1 MVKVRFAP
9 SPTGYLHIGGA
20 RTALFNYLFAK
31 KNNGKF
37 VLRIEDTDRE
47 RSTIESEK
55 EILASLKWL
64 GLDWDEGPE
73 KSPDDSL
80 YYQSKRIDI
89 YKAHCDRLVEEGK
102 AYRCFCTKEELAEA
116 RSKAEAAKTAFKY
129 DGRCESI
136 TRADSDKMAA
146 ANRQFTVRI
155 KVPRE
160 GETVVRDII
169 RGDVVT
175 KNSVLDDMIIMRA
188 DGMPTYNFV
197 VVVDDIDMEITH
209 VIRGEDHLSNT
220 PKQMHVYSA
229 LGRKTPEF
237 AHIPL
242 ILGSDRS
249 KLSKRH
255 GETSVMKYKEAGYLP
270 DALVNYL
277 AMLGWSSESGKDVF
291 SMDELCADFS
301 LERVHKAGAMFDNQK
316 LLWLN
321 GIYIREKRTVKEL
334 AALCEPYFEASKMKN
349 DRGREYFEKAVM
361 LQKEKMRTPAEFPQ
375 LSAYFFGEEAPFNE
389 EAKKTWEKNAEHR
402 KQAVEIFLEVIKS
415 KGVSSVAQVEEDIKK
430 AMETAGIKSK
440 IYMHVIRV
448 AISGS
453 TIGPGLFEL
462 VEALGAELCVKRA
475 EKAVSLQGA

>member
-20 RTALFNYLFAK
+20 RTALFNYLYAK
-31 KNNGKF
+31 KHNGKF

-47 RSTIESEK
+47 RSTKESEE
-55 EILASLKWL
+55 EILSSLKWL
-64 GLDWDEGPE
+64 GLDWDEGPG
-73 KSPDDSL
+73 KSEDDSM
-80 YYQSKRIDI
+80 YYQTKRLDV
-89 YKAHCDRLVEEGK
+89 YKKHCDRLIEEGK
-102 AYRCFCTKEELAEA
+102 AYRCFCTKEELAEE
-116 RSKAEAAKTAFKY
+116 RKKAEAAKTAFKY
-129 DGRCESI
+129 DGRCSKI
-136 TRADSDKMAA
+136 SKADSDKMAA
-146 ANRQFTVRI
+146 EGKPFTVRL
-155 KVPRE
+155 KVPQE
-160 GETVVRDII
+160 GETVVHDMI

-175 KNSVLDDMIIMRA
+175 QNSVLDDMIIMRA
-188 DGMPTYNFV
+188 DGMPIYNFV
-197 VVVDDIDMEITH
+197 VVVDDVDMGITH

-220 PKQMHVYSA
+220 PKQIHMYKA
-229 LGRKTPEF
+229 LGYDIPKF

-255 GETSVMKYKEAGYLP
+255 GETAVLKYKENGYLP

-277 AMLGWSSESGKDVF
+277 VMLGWSSESGKDVF
-291 SMDELCADFS
+291 SMEELCEDFS

-334 AALCEPYFEASKMKN
+334 SALCKPYFEASGMKN
-349 DRGREYFEKAVM
+349 ERGEEYFEKAVM
-361 LQKEKMRTPAEFPQ
+361 LQKEKMRTPAEFPA
-375 LSAYFFGEEAPFNE
+375 LSTYFFGEEAPFTE
-389 EAKKTWEKNAEHR
+389 EAKKTWEKNSEHA
-402 KQAVEIFLEVIKS
+402 KQVVDIFLGVLKS
-415 KGVSSVAQVEEDIKK
+415 KGVSSVAQIEEEIKK
-430 AMETAGIKSK
+430 AMETAGIKPK

-462 VEALGAELCVKRA
+462 IEALGAELCIRRA
-475 EKAVSLQGA
+475 EKAVL